1 MGGQQDKT
9 LDDKVAQINAQFPGV
24 ATIAAADALELRNT
38 ADVVWV
44 DCRDKAEVC

>member
-1 MGGQQDKT
+1 MGEQQET

-24 ATIAAADALELRNT
+24 ATISATDALELRNT